1 MVVYQK
7 WFEDEIARWKVR
19 RPRYDLSKQLKK
31 IHMQQRGKM
40 GSGARPEEAVPEGRR
55 DVTRR
60 APAAGICPYCGS
72 EQVAK
77 ALPRRSLV
85 RENGG
90 YRRSGRA
97 ASTPSNG
104 ETMHILPF
112 RRGRDAAE
120 SLTNAK
126 RERPRPPC
134 VRWCDERQTHFSI
147 FPKAIVL
154 YYVRAIEE
162 YNFI

>member
-40 GSGARPEEAVPEGRR
+40 GSGARPEEAVREGCR

-72 EQVAK
+72 EQVLK
-77 ALPRRSLV
+77 DLPCWSLV
-85 RENGG
+85 RENNG
-90 YRRSGRA
+90 YRRLGRA
-97 ASTPSNG
+97 ASTLSNG
-104 ETMHILPF
+104 DTMHILHF
-112 RRGRDAAE
+112 RRWTGCSRITNQRWEREAAAA
-120 SLTNAK
+120 LWDM
-126 RERPRPPC
+126 
-134 VRWCDERQTHFSI
+134 V
-147 FPKAIVL
+147 
-154 YYVRAIEE
+154 
-162 YNFI
+162 

>member
-1 MVVYQK
+1 MRRQKRSIFLVLREDRSTIVYVK
-7 WFEDEIARWKVR
+7 RCEDEIATWKVR
-19 RPRYDLSKQLKK
+19 RPSYVLGKELGK

-85 RENGG
+85 RENDG
-90 YRRSGRA
+90 YHRSGRA

-104 ETMHILPF
+104 AMLHALPF
-112 RRGRDAAE
+112 CQRMRSGRISDH
-120 SLTNAK
+120 
-126 RERPRPPC
+126 
-134 VRWCDERQTHFSI
+134 W
-147 FPKAIVL
+147 
-154 YYVRAIEE
+154 
-162 YNFI
+162 

>member
-60 APAAGICPYCGS
+60 APAAGIFPYCGS

-90 YRRSGRA
+90 YHRSGRA

-112 RRGRDAAE
+112 RRWTGCGR
-120 SLTNAK
+120 
-126 RERPRPPC
+126 
-134 VRWCDERQTHFSI
+134 I
-147 FPKAIVL
+147 FDQ
-154 YYVRAIEE
+154 R
-162 YNFI
+162 

>member
-40 GSGARPEEAVPEGRR
+40 GSGARPEGAVPEGRR

-60 APAAGICPYCGS
+60 ASAARICPYCGS

-77 ALPRRSLV
+77 APPRRILV
-85 RENGG
+85 RENNG
-90 YRRSGRA
+90 YRKSGRV

-112 RRGRDAAE
+112 CRRTGCGRITDQ
-120 SLTNAK
+120 
-126 RERPRPPC
+126 R
-134 VRWCDERQTHFSI
+134 
-147 FPKAIVL
+147 
-154 YYVRAIEE
+154 
-162 YNFI
+162 

>member
-7 WFEDEIARWKVR
+7 WFEDEIARWKVH
-19 RPRYDLSKQLKK
+19 RPGYVLSKQLKK
-31 IHMQQRGKM
+31 FHMRHRGKM
-40 GSGARPEEAVPEGRR
+40 DSGARLEEAVPEGRR

-60 APAAGICPYCGS
+60 APVAGICPYCGS

-97 ASTPSNG
+97 APMRSNR

-112 RRGRDAAE
+112 RRRTGCRRITG
-120 SLTNAK
+120 L
-126 RERPRPPC
+126 
-134 VRWCDERQTHFSI
+134 V
-147 FPKAIVL
+147 
-154 YYVRAIEE
+154 
-162 YNFI
+162 

>member
-31 IHMQQRGKM
+31 IHMQQHGKM
-40 GSGARPEEAVPEGRR
+40 GSGARPEEAVPEIRR

-60 APAAGICPYCGS
+60 APAAGICPYFGS

-85 RENGG
+85 RENDG
-90 YRRSGRA
+90 YRRSGQA
-97 ASTPSNG
+97 TSTPSNR
-104 ETMHILPF
+104 EMMHILPF
-112 RRGRDAAE
+112 RRRTKCGRIADQ
-120 SLTNAK
+120 
-126 RERPRPPC
+126 R
-134 VRWCDERQTHFSI
+134 
-147 FPKAIVL
+147 
-154 YYVRAIEE
+154 
-162 YNFI
+162 

>member
-19 RPRYDLSKQLKK
+19 RLRYDLSKQLKK

-40 GSGARPEEAVPEGRR
+40 GSGARPVEAVPEGRR

-77 ALPRRSLV
+77 TLPRRSLV
-85 RENGG
+85 KENDG

-97 ASTPSNG
+97 ANG
-104 ETMHILPF
+104 ETE
-112 RRGRDAAE
+112 RRCTSSLSAGGRDAAG
-120 SLTNAK
+120 SLTNGE
-126 RERPRPPC
+126 RERPPPPC
-134 VRWCDERQTHFSI
+134 VRWCDERQTSAGGLCCI
-147 FPKAIVL
+147 
-154 YYVRAIEE
+154 
-162 YNFI
+162 

>member
-7 WFEDEIARWKVR
+7 WFEDEIARRKVR

-31 IHMQQRGKM
+31 IHMQQHGKM

-55 DVTRR
+55 DVPRR
-60 APAAGICPYCGS
+60 ASAAGICPYCGS

-90 YRRSGRA
+90 YADRDV
-97 ASTPSNG
+97 
-104 ETMHILPF
+104 LPQH
-112 RRGRDAAE
+112 RQTEKRCTSSLSAGGRDTAG
-120 SLTNAK
+120 SVTDGG
-126 RERPRPPC
+126 RERPPPPC
-134 VRWCDERQTHFSI
+134 VR
-147 FPKAIVL
+147 
-154 YYVRAIEE
+154 
-162 YNFI
+162 

>member
-31 IHMQQRGKM
+31 IHIQQRGKM

-60 APAAGICPYCGS
+60 ASAAGICPYCSS

-85 RENGG
+85 TENSG
-90 YRRSGRA
+90 YRGSGQA
-97 ASTPSNG
+97 ASTPSNE
-104 ETMHILPF
+104 ETMHILPL
-112 RRGRDAAE
+112 RRRMGCGRITDQ
-120 SLTNAK
+120 
-126 RERPRPPC
+126 R
-134 VRWCDERQTHFSI
+134 
-147 FPKAIVL
+147 
-154 YYVRAIEE
+154 
-162 YNFI
+162 

>member
-19 RPRYDLSKQLKK
+19 RPRYDLRKQLKK

-40 GSGARPEEAVPEGRR
+40 GSGARPVSKDVIPEGHW
-55 DVTRR
+55 DVGRW
-60 APAAGICPYCGS
+60 AAGGWNFPHYGS

-77 ALPRRSLV
+77 ALPRQSLV
-85 RENGG
+85 KENGG

-97 ASTPSNG
+97 ASTSSNG

-112 RRGRDAAE
+112 RRQTGCGRI
-120 SLTNAK
+120 TNQ
-126 RERPRPPC
+126 R
-134 VRWCDERQTHFSI
+134 
-147 FPKAIVL
+147 
-154 YYVRAIEE
+154 
-162 YNFI
+162 

>member
-60 APAAGICPYCGS
+60 APVAGICPYCGS
-72 EQVAK
+72 EQVEK
-77 ALPRRSLV
+77 ALPCRSLV

-90 YRRSGRA
+90 YCRSGRV
-97 ASTPSNG
+97 ASMPSN
-104 ETMHILPF
+104 
-112 RRGRDAAE
+112 
-120 SLTNAK
+120 
-126 RERPRPPC
+126 
-134 VRWCDERQTHFSI
+134 
-147 FPKAIVL
+147 
-154 YYVRAIEE
+154 
-162 YNFI
+162 

>member
-7 WFEDEIARWKVR
+7 WFDEEIARWKVH
-19 RPRYDLSKQLKK
+19 RPRYDLSKQVKK

-40 GSGARPEEAVPEGRR
+40 GSGARLEEAVPEGRR

-60 APAAGICPYCGS
+60 AAAAGICPYYGS

-85 RENGG
+85 RENDG
-90 YRRSGRA
+90 YRRSGHD
-97 ASTPSNG
+97 ASTSSNG

-112 RRGRDAAE
+112 RRQTGCGRI
-120 SLTNAK
+120 TNQ
-126 RERPRPPC
+126 R
-134 VRWCDERQTHFSI
+134 
-147 FPKAIVL
+147 
-154 YYVRAIEE
+154 
-162 YNFI
+162 

>member
-7 WFEDEIARWKVR
+7 WFGNEIAIWKVR
-19 RPRYDLSKQLKK
+19 RSRYVLSKQLKK

-40 GSGARPEEAVPEGRR
+40 GSGARSEEAVPEGRR

-60 APAAGICPYCGS
+60 VPAAGICPYCGS

-97 ASTPSNG
+97 ASAPSNR
-104 ETMHILPF
+104 ETIHVLPSC
-112 RRGRDAAE
+112 RRTGCGRISDQ
-120 SLTNAK
+120 
-126 RERPRPPC
+126 R
-134 VRWCDERQTHFSI
+134 
-147 FPKAIVL
+147 
-154 YYVRAIEE
+154 
-162 YNFI
+162 